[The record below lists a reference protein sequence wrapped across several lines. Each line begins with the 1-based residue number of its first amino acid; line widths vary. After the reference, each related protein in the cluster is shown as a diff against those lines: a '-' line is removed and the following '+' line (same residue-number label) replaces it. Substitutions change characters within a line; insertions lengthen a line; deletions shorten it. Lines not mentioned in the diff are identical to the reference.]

1 MIYAVKQ
8 LTTYRYAASVP
19 FARHLLRMTPVS
31 GARQEV
37 MSSSIAIEPEPRERT
52 ESDDFFGN
60 RLTHLVL
67 EKPHRM
73 LALASTAM
81 VRVVEAPPPDP
92 AASPAWESVRD
103 AAGLGDLTAR
113 SPVHHIF
120 PSRLVPI
127 DGGIRAYA
135 AESFAPERPVL
146 AGGLELAQRIKRDFA
161 YDPTATDVTTP
172 PVEAFALRRGV
183 CQDFAQVMIA
193 GLRGLGLAAAYVS
206 GYLRTNPAPGQARL
220 EGADATH
227 AWVALWCGPELGWQG
242 LDPTNGIPVGSGHIA
257 LAFGRDYADVSPID
271 GVIVASGGH
280 TLSVAV
286 DVVPVGNREAGKDTT
301 G

>member
-8 LTTYRYAASVP
+8 LTTYRYATSVP

-81 VRVVEAPPPDP
+81 VRVFEEPPPDP
-92 AASPAWESVRD
+92 DASPTWESVRD
-103 AAGLGDLTAR
+103 AAALGDLTAR
-113 SPVHHIF
+113 SPVHHVF
-120 PSRLVPI
+120 PSRLVPV

-135 AESFAPERPVL
+135 AESFTPDRPAL
-146 AGGLELAQRIKRDFA
+146 AAGLELARRIKSDFA
-161 YDPTATDVTTP
+161 YDPAATDVTTP

-206 GYLRTNPAPGQARL
+206 GYLRTEPPPGQPRL

-242 LDPTNGIPVGSGHIA
+242 LRPDQRHR
-257 LAFGRDYADVSPID
+257 GRHRAY
-271 GVIVASGGH
+271 
-280 TLSVAV
+280 
-286 DVVPVGNREAGKDTT
+286 RAGLRPRLCRRFPDRR
-301 G
+301 GDRRRGRP